1 MSSFDERTRSC
12 IQQGRVLC
20 FQEISAAR
28 ESEFVCV
35 GWIATSSALRQ
46 NPERMKEYIDLLRH
60 NPNFKYLWFGSIV
73 SQFGDWFTV
82 IASAEL
88 ITRLTDGGVALSY
101 LFLARF
107 LPLFLFSPFAG
118 VLADRF
124 NRKYIMILSDVL
136 RAVTVLGFLWV
147 RDPGDIWYFYLLTVV
162 QFSLSALFTPARGAV
177 LANVVRPGELVAA
190 NALDSLTWST
200 MLALG
205 AFLGGIVAAFFG
217 EDAAFIADSVYFLLS
232 AIFIGR
238 IVLPDWAATGQTIT
252 DSATAGAHI
261 SRRFAFLDGFRYLW
275 HEHFILGIALAK
287 AGGSL
292 VWGAINV
299 LEITYA
305 NDLFPLSGSSR
316 FGVADPGTATLGL
329 IYVVSGLGTGIG
341 PLLMRR
347 RLGDSP
353 RRLMMGVSLGFV
365 IMTVGTAWLALV
377 NSLGSLLLATV
388 MRTLGTGTLW
398 VFSAAL
404 LQTIVPDKYRGRVF
418 AFEFAALT
426 MTQSISTLAGGYML
440 DTTGLSMQSV
450 MGVMA
455 GVGLVMTL
463 LWLGFHFAYRRPLL
477 AGLIPVRGIERNP
490 QQIS

>member
-1 MSSFDERTRSC
+1 
-12 IQQGRVLC
+12 
-20 FQEISAAR
+20 
-28 ESEFVCV
+28 
-35 GWIATSSALRQ
+35 
-46 NPERMKEYIDLLRH
+46 MKEYLDLLRR
-60 NPNFKYLWFGSIV
+60 NPNFKFLWFGSIV
-73 SQFGDWFTV
+73 SQFGDWFNV
-82 IASAEL
+82 IAAAEL
-88 ITRLTDGGVALSY
+88 ITRLTDSGVALSY

-107 LPLFLFSPFAG
+107 LPLFVFSPFAG
-118 VLADRF
+118 ILADRF
-124 NRKYIMILSDVL
+124 NRKHIMIVSDVL

-147 RDPGDIWYFYLLTVV
+147 RDPGDIWYFYILTAV
-162 QFSLSALFTPARGAV
+162 QFSLSSLFTPARGAV
-177 LANVVRPGELVAA
+177 VANVVRPGELVAA

-217 EDAAFIADSVYFLLS
+217 AEAAFVADSFSFLLS
-232 AIFIGR
+232 AFFIGR
-238 IVLPDWAATGQTIT
+238 IVLPDRATADVAAT
-252 DSATAGAHI
+252 DSASPSVQAAG
-261 SRRFAFLDGFRYLW
+261 RFDFLDGFRYLW
-275 HEHFILGIALAK
+275 REPFILGIALAK
-287 AGGSL
+287 AAGSL

-353 RRLMMGVSLGFV
+353 RRLMLGVSLGFV
-365 IMTVGTAWLALV
+365 IMTVGTTWLALV
-377 NSLGSLLLATV
+377 DGLGTLLLATI

-426 MTQSISTLAGGYML
+426 LTQSVSTLAGGYML
-440 DTTGLSMQSV
+440 DTAGLPMQSV
-450 MGVMA
+450 MAVMGGVS
-455 GVGLVMTL
+455 LLMTL
-463 LWLGFHFAYRRPLL
+463 LWGGFHFVYRRPLL
-477 AGLIPVRGIERNP
+477 AGLIPLRAIGRNAR
-490 QQIS
+490 QIS

>member
-1 MSSFDERTRSC
+1 
-12 IQQGRVLC
+12 
-20 FQEISAAR
+20 
-28 ESEFVCV
+28 
-35 GWIATSSALRQ
+35 
-46 NPERMKEYIDLLRH
+46 MKEYLDLLRR
-60 NPNFKYLWFGSIV
+60 NPNFKFLWFGSIV
-73 SQFGDWFTV
+73 SQFGDWFNV
-82 IASAEL
+82 IAAAEL
-88 ITRLTDGGVALSY
+88 ITRLTDSGVALSY

-107 LPLFLFSPFAG
+107 LPLFVFSPFAG
-118 VLADRF
+118 ILADRF
-124 NRKYIMILSDVL
+124 NRKHIMIVSDVL

-147 RDPGDIWYFYLLTVV
+147 RDPGDIWYFYILTAV
-162 QFSLSALFTPARGAV
+162 QFSLSSLFTPARGAV
-177 LANVVRPGELVAA
+177 VANVVRPGELVAA

-217 EDAAFIADSVYFLLS
+217 AEAAFVADSFSFLLS
-232 AIFIGR
+232 AFFIGR
-238 IVLPDWAATGQTIT
+238 IVLPDRATADGAAT
-252 DSATAGAHI
+252 DSASPSVQAAG
-261 SRRFAFLDGFRYLW
+261 RFDFLDGFRYLW
-275 HEHFILGIALAK
+275 REPFILGIALAK
-287 AGGSL
+287 AAGSL

-353 RRLMMGVSLGFV
+353 RRLMLGVSLGFV
-365 IMTVGTAWLALV
+365 IMTVGTTWLALV
-377 NSLGSLLLATV
+377 DGLGTLLLATI

-426 MTQSISTLAGGYML
+426 LTQSVSTLAGGYML
-440 DTTGLSMQSV
+440 DTAGLPMQSV
-450 MGVMA
+450 MAVMGGVS
-455 GVGLVMTL
+455 LLMTL
-463 LWLGFHFAYRRPLL
+463 LWGGFHFVYRRPLL
-477 AGLIPVRGIERNP
+477 AGLIPLRAIGRNAR
-490 QQIS
+490 QIS

>member
-1 MSSFDERTRSC
+1 
-12 IQQGRVLC
+12 
-20 FQEISAAR
+20 
-28 ESEFVCV
+28 
-35 GWIATSSALRQ
+35 
-46 NPERMKEYIDLLRH
+46 MKEYLDLLRR

-73 SQFGDWFTV
+73 SQFGDWFNV

-88 ITRLTDGGVALSY
+88 ITRLTDSGVALSY

-124 NRKYIMILSDVL
+124 NRKYIMVLSDVL
-136 RAVTVLGFLWV
+136 RAATVLGFLWV

-190 NALDSLTWST
+190 NALDSLMWST

-217 EDAAFIADSVYFLLS
+217 AEAAFMADSFSFLLS
-232 AIFIGR
+232 AVFIGR
-238 IVLPDWAATGQTIT
+238 IMLPDRAAAGG
-252 DSATAGAHI
+252 AGADPETPNAHV
-261 SRRFAFLDGFRYLW
+261 SGRFAFLDGFRYLW
-275 HEHFILGIALAK
+275 HEPFILGIALAK

-305 NDLFPLSGSSR
+305 NDLFPLSGSGR

-365 IMTVGTAWLALV
+365 IMTVGTGWLALV
-377 NSLGSLLLATV
+377 NGLGSLLLATI

-404 LQTIVPDKYRGRVF
+404 LQTIVPDQYRGRVF

-426 MTQSISTLAGGYML
+426 LTQSTSTLAGGYML
-440 DTTGLSMQSV
+440 DTVGLPMQSV

-455 GVGLVMTL
+455 GVGLAMTL
-463 LWLGFHFAYRRPLL
+463 LWGGFHFAYRRPLL
-477 AGLIPVRGIERNP
+477 AGLIPIRVMKSNSR
-490 QQIS
+490 QVS